1 MATLIYSKSE
11 IKIKKR
17 QIKIEVPGERDNF
30 MVRKKKKNHFF
41 QHHKIL
47 CVKLVK
53 IDLETA

>member
-30 MVRKKKKNHFF
+30 MVRKKKKKSFF
-41 QHHKIL
+41 PTPQNFVCKTR
-47 CVKLVK
+47 
-53 IDLETA
+53 EN